1 MKYTNYCFLLWLKG
15 CDGSVLLNSTSSNSG
30 EKDAIPNR
38 TLRGF
43 DFIDRI
49 KSLLEAECPGIV
61 SCADVIALASR
72 DSIVATVRT
81 QKQRKPHFKFSCLKR
96 RKV

>member
-1 MKYTNYCFLLWLKG
+1 M
-15 CDGSVLLNSTSSNSG
+15 LLNTTSG
-30 EKDAIPNR
+30 EQTERFGPPNL

-49 KSLLEAECPGIV
+49 KSLLEAKCPGIV
-61 SCADVIALASR
+61 SCADVIALATR

-81 QKQRKPHFKFSCLKR
+81 LFKQIRDNKVSKSFVLIKKR
-96 RKV
+96 ND